1 MLYLL
6 NPTKGKTIGFGKG
19 KSNLAAKICTLD
31 FRYENSLVKI
41 VANRNCPEIKL
52 AGLTVGPFD
61 EGNEYEVY
69 FWVAKQLAS
78 SGMVHFREDDVLD
91 ATKLFKV
98 QWKEG
103 VQIPGQISELPD
115 DFYPK
120 LRRFIFDLK
129 DQASKE
135 TEKYQEYNKAKH
147 LARDIVNSRLKK
159 IVALS
164 SAPTQTDQILKKL
177 TSEEKILFEQLVK
190 IISQWKTEIIE
201 TEGEK

>member
-1 MLYLL
+1 
-6 NPTKGKTIGFGKG
+6 
-19 KSNLAAKICTLD
+19 
-31 FRYENSLVKI
+31 
-41 VANRNCPEIKL
+41 
-52 AGLTVGPFD
+52 
-61 EGNEYEVY
+61 
-69 FWVAKQLAS
+69 
-78 SGMVHFREDDVLD
+78 
-91 ATKLFKV
+91 
-98 QWKEG
+98 
-103 VQIPGQISELPD
+103 
-115 DFYPK
+115 
-120 LRRFIFDLK
+120 LK

-164 SAPTQTDQILKKL
+164 SAPTQTEQILKKL